1 MNFTAIFNR
10 EHITTED
17 LIKVINN
24 IFETDKNKCW
34 YWYIDNENMSL
45 LENYYF
51 FGHIKLIGFHGQEL
65 IIGKYLLE
73 YDNLIS
79 WKSFLLDEKITKQL
93 REFCSRLRNI
103 SPYAIYLP
111 SEYDFV
117 NDVFEAQ
124 KWKDVLK
131 KLHKDF
137 GDPVSAIPSMFAQK
151 EDHWY
156 SDGYFIDELYIV
168 D

>member
-10 EHITTED
+10 EHINIED

-24 IFETDKNKCW
+24 TFEIEQNNQW

-51 FGHIKLIGFHGQEL
+51 FGHIKLIGAHGQEL

-73 YDNLIS
+73 YDHLIS

-93 REFCSRLRNI
+93 REFCSGLRHI

-117 NDVFEAQ
+117 NYVLEGQ
-124 KWKDVLK
+124 TWKEVLK
-131 KLHKDF
+131 KLHNEF
-137 GDPVSAIPSMFAQK
+137 GDPVSAISAMFSQK
-151 EDHWY
+151 NDYWY
-156 SDGYFIDELYIV
+156 SHGYFIDEL
-168 D
+168 